1 MRTAK
6 ACAALFK
13 IRMSEQL
20 QYRAAALANT
30 SIGVFW
36 GVLQIVMFTV
46 FFTYGNTDNI
56 AMTLPQ
62 AVSYAWLIQILL
74 GVIGIMNID
83 SELRD
88 KITSGNVA
96 LELCRPLDLYAHWF
110 AKTSASRLGGTAWR
124 TAFTLLA
131 ALIAPMAF
139 RLSLPDSLAGFA
151 FFLLSVCSAFLLST
165 AFLMLLT
172 AVRMGLTWGEGP
184 TWALLL
190 LAGVL
195 SGAYLPLQ
203 LWPDFL
209 QPVLLL
215 QPFAGVM
222 DIPLRLYIGSMPL
235 EDAIWA
241 IGLQLI
247 WATVFIVSGKALM
260 AQRIKGLI
268 VQGG

>member
-1 MRTAK
+1 
-6 ACAALFK
+6 
-13 IRMSEQL
+13 
-20 QYRAAALANT
+20 
-30 SIGVFW
+30 
-36 GVLQIVMFTV
+36 
-46 FFTYGNTDNI
+46 
-56 AMTLPQ
+56 
-62 AVSYAWLIQILL
+62 
-74 GVIGIMNID
+74 
-83 SELRD
+83 
-88 KITSGNVA
+88 
-96 LELCRPLDLYAHWF
+96 
-110 AKTSASRLGGTAWR
+110 
-124 TAFTLLA
+124 
-131 ALIAPMAF
+131 
-139 RLSLPDSLAGFA
+139 
-151 FFLLSVCSAFLLST
+151 
-165 AFLMLLT
+165 MLLT

-222 DIPLRLYIGSMPL
+222 DIPLRLYVGSMPL
-235 EDAIWA
+235 EDATWV

-247 WATVFIVSGKALM
+247 WAIVFIVSGKVLM